1 MTVYNPEKDFRF
13 FTENHDSIFATYPNK
28 YVVIRE
34 ETVILAADTFENA
47 LTEAQSRGLNVGE
60 FIIQQ
65 CTEGDSA
72 YTQMFHSRAI
82 FI

>member
-13 FTENHDSIFATYPNK
+13 FTENHDKIFATYPNK

-34 ETVILAADTFENA
+34 ESVILAAETFEDA
-47 LTEAQSRGLNVGE
+47 LAEAQARGLKVGE